1 VNLESKF
8 KTALVSAIKGL
19 GDDHYARRH
28 EDRYA
33 LGLLD
38 LSIKI
43 PGYPHLEA
51 EGKLVHHQK
60 FAPTLRQWVEGEN
73 YRLAGGLCC
82 LIGWDPKTKVMFIH
96 EWAREASRGA
106 SWPPGGSYKEH
117 AQTLKDWLEWRT
129 TKTQLT
135 ATSP

>member
-1 VNLESKF
+1 MNLESKF

-51 EGKLVHHQK
+51 EGKLVPHQK

-82 LIGWDPKTKVMFIH
+82 LIGWSPSDKKMYIAPWGKEAFKDKSFHSDIGSHAEQLVEWLRLIH
-96 EWAREASRGA
+96 CQGTE
-106 SWPPGGSYKEH
+106 
-117 AQTLKDWLEWRT
+117 
-129 TKTQLT
+129 
-135 ATSP
+135 